1 MEKTQRSPVLPDMR
15 KTVYYLILGAGALSG
30 VAVLAFCFWPGERLD
45 PPEVLED
52 RILNSPSVEEQA
64 AAARDMVRHGQGAR
78 TEVGR
83 VLTKYEG
90 NHPDVMVPLLQAAM
104 KARTWRSLPRLFQLM
119 EDPDPRIR
127 GKAGAAARK
136 IMGADYYFRADDP
149 PAERAA
155 ALARMKAIYEQMK
168 PDLPGFYEGRKQEPS
183 PPDVGR

>member
-1 MEKTQRSPVLPDMR
+1 MR
-15 KTVYYLILGAGALSG
+15 KTVYYLILGAGVLTG
-30 VAVLAFCFWPGERLD
+30 IVVLAVGFWPEDRLD

-64 AAARDMVRHGQGAR
+64 AAARDMVRHGRRAR
-78 TEVGR
+78 AEVGR
-83 VLTKYEG
+83 VLAKYEG
-90 NHPDVMVPLLQAAM
+90 NNPDVMVPLLQAAM

-149 PAERAA
+149 PKERAE
-155 ALARMKAIYEQMK
+155 ALARMKAIYEHMK
-168 PDLPGFYEGRKQEPS
+168 PDLNGFYQGRKQEPS
-183 PPDVGR
+183 PADAGH